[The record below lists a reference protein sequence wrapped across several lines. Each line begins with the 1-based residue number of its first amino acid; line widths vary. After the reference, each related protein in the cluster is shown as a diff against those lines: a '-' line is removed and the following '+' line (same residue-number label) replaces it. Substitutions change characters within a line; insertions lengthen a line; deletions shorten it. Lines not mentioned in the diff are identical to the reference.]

1 MMFVCCTCT
10 ILRIFYRT
18 NRTDHHRCRLFYFL
32 VNKGISLYI
41 SSTPS
46 TKPPVSGKITSF
58 VFSYIHCIS
67 YKHRFIT
74 KQFCQLTG
82 WNLKNYSVNFI
93 KHLPKVTA
101 VYRCEIFCH
110 IHLRIL
116 IAYLPQTKFKKIE
129 PFLGILFL
137 NLIDSIVLKK
147 YSFDFSLEFKLP
159 LQV

>member
-1 MMFVCCTCT
+1 MFRYFYQERSGLQMMFVCCTCT

-58 VFSYIHCIS
+58 VFSYIHCIF

-93 KHLPKVTA
+93 KHLPRVTA

-110 IHLRIL
+110 IHLRTVRAEPGRIGGSIL
-116 IAYLPQTKFKKIE
+116 P
-129 PFLGILFL
+129 
-137 NLIDSIVLKK
+137 
-147 YSFDFSLEFKLP
+147 
-159 LQV
+159 

>member
-1 MMFVCCTCT
+1 MFRYFYQERSGLQMMFVCCTCT

-41 SSTPS
+41 SSRPS

-58 VFSYIHCIS
+58 VFSYIHCIF

-93 KHLPKVTA
+93 NCRCMSRFDTYGTSKNDNFPKVL
-101 VYRCEIFCH
+101 VGH
-110 IHLRIL
+110 
-116 IAYLPQTKFKKIE
+116 
-129 PFLGILFL
+129 G
-137 NLIDSIVLKK
+137 LKK
-147 YSFDFSLEFKLP
+147 YGIKNLFTM
-159 LQV
+159 